1 MDLNSIPWNLILPV
15 LVIQLLLVVVAL
27 IDLVRVKSTNGPKWM
42 WALIIVFINIIGPV
56 VYFILGRRND

>member
-1 MDLNSIPWNLILPV
+1 MDQTLFLQIILPLLVLQLIL
-15 LVIQLLLVVVAL
+15 LVTALVSL
-27 IDLVRVKSTNGPKWM
+27 VKSEHINGPKWM

>member
-27 IDLVRVKSTNGPKWM
+27 IDLVRVKCTNGPKWM